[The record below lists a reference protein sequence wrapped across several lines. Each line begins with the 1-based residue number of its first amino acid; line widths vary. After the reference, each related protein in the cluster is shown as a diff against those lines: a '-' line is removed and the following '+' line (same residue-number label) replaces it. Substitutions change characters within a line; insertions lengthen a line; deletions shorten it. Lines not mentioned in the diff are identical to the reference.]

1 MTEMDGERR
10 GLLKFIPPN
19 FSDEVTV
26 LVIESENYLADL
38 RNLMPKARIA
48 FLTTDRDKQISALC
62 ESLKVDLF
70 YGDYARNG
78 LPTEPKI
85 FDIVLAEDCL
95 TYPPESYRTILE
107 INHLLKD
114 SGFMLTQFW
123 NVRFVKV
130 LEELRRG
137 KFPAREKKLWAKW
150 DVVKV
155 LDDAIYKEIRFMP
168 GEQIEKI
175 SEVEDWEKFG
185 FDNFSD
191 DLITKIWLVK
201 ALKCEAE
208 VAALKEIYTEEL
220 RARISRLLHRIEY
233 DLDAEENLQKLMTLC
248 KREQVFDDY
257 LADFIKQVV
266 VHKDRIEFLKN
277 RAADFEMY
285 LDL

>member
-1 MTEMDGERR
+1 MKNIEDMERR

-19 FSDEVTV
+19 FSDEVTA
-26 LVIESENYLADL
+26 LVIESEKYLEDL
-38 RNLMPKARIA
+38 RKLMPKARIA
-48 FLTTDRDKQISALC
+48 FLTTDRDKKISDLC
-62 ESLKVDLF
+62 KSLKVDLF
-70 YGDYARNG
+70 HGDYARGG

-85 FDIVLAEDCL
+85 FDVVLAEDCL

-130 LEELRRG
+130 LQKLRQG

-155 LDDAIYKEIRFMP
+155 LDDAIYKEIIFLP
-168 GEQIEKI
+168 DEQIEKI

-191 DLITKIWLVK
+191 DLLTKIWLVK
-201 ALKCEAE
+201 ARKCEAE
-208 VAALKEIYTEEL
+208 VAALKEIYTEEV

-233 DLDAEENLQKLMTLC
+233 DLDVEENLKKLIELC
-248 KREQVFDDY
+248 KREQIFDDY

-266 VHKDRIEFLKN
+266 VHEKAARFIKDRLN
-277 RAADFEMY
+277 LVDF
-285 LDL
+285 

>member
-48 FLTTDRDKQISALC
+48 FLTTDRDKQIVALC

>member
-48 FLTTDRDKQISALC
+48 FLTTDRDKQIVALC

-191 DLITKIWLVK
+191 DLIIKIWLVK

-233 DLDAEENLQKLMTLC
+233 DLDAEKNLQKLMTLC

>member
-48 FLTTDRDKQISALC
+48 FLTTDRDAQIVALC

>member
-191 DLITKIWLVK
+191 DLIIKIWLVK

-233 DLDAEENLQKLMTLC
+233 DLDAEKNLQKLMTLC

>member
-155 LDDAIYKEIRFMP
+155 LDDAIYKEIIFLP
-168 GEQIEKI
+168 DEQIEKI

-191 DLITKIWLVK
+191 DLLTKIWLVK
-201 ALKCEAE
+201 ARKCEAE
-208 VAALKEIYTEEL
+208 VAALKEIYTEEV

-233 DLDAEENLQKLMTLC
+233 DLDVEENLKKLIELC
-248 KREQVFDDY
+248 KREQIFDDY

-266 VHKDRIEFLKN
+266 VHEKAARFIKDRLN
-277 RAADFEMY
+277 LVDF
-285 LDL
+285 

>member
-1 MTEMDGERR
+1 MVESTEDRR
-10 GLLKFIPPN
+10 GLLKFVPPN
-19 FSDEVTV
+19 FSDEVTA

-48 FLTTDRDKQISALC
+48 FLTTDRDEKISALC
-62 ESLKVDLF
+62 KSLKVDLF

-85 FDIVLAEDCL
+85 FDIILAEDCL

-123 NVRFVKV
+123 NARFIKV

-137 KFPAREKKLWAKW
+137 KFPAREKRLWAKW

-155 LDDAIYKEIRFMP
+155 LDDAIYKEIRFLP
-168 GEQIEKI
+168 DEQIEKN
-175 SEVEDWEKFG
+175 SAVEEWEKFG

-191 DLITKIWLVK
+191 DLLTKIWLVK
-201 ALKCEAE
+201 ARKCEAE
-208 VAALKEIYTEEL
+208 VAALKEIYTEEI

-233 DLDAEENLQKLMTLC
+233 DLDAEENFQKLMTLC
-248 KREQVFDDY
+248 KREQIFDDY
-257 LADFIKQVV
+257 LADFISQVV
-266 VHKDRIEFLKN
+266 VHDEAKIFLQSRAKDFGMNLFL
-277 RAADFEMY
+277 
-285 LDL
+285 

>member
-48 FLTTDRDKQISALC
+48 FLTTDRDAQIVALC

-233 DLDAEENLQKLMTLC
+233 DLDAEKNLQKLMTLC
-248 KREQVFDDY
+248 KREQFFDDY

>member
-1 MTEMDGERR
+1 MKNIEDMERR

-19 FSDEVTV
+19 FSDEVTA
-26 LVIESENYLADL
+26 LVIESEKYLEDL
-38 RNLMPKARIA
+38 RKLMPKARIA
-48 FLTTDRDKQISALC
+48 FLTTDRDEKISDLC
-62 ESLKVDLF
+62 KSLKVDLF
-70 YGDYARNG
+70 HGNYARGG

-85 FDIVLAEDCL
+85 FDVVLAEDCL

-130 LEELRRG
+130 LQELRQG

-155 LDDAIYKEIRFMP
+155 LDDAIYKEIIFLP
-168 GEQIEKI
+168 DEQIEKI

-191 DLITKIWLVK
+191 DLLTKIWLVK
-201 ALKCEAE
+201 ARKCEAE
-208 VAALKEIYTEEL
+208 VAALKEIYTEEV

-233 DLDAEENLQKLMTLC
+233 DLDVEENLKKLIELC
-248 KREQVFDDY
+248 KREQIFDDY

-266 VHKDRIEFLKN
+266 VHEKAARFIKDRLN
-277 RAADFEMY
+277 LVDF
-285 LDL
+285 

>member
-48 FLTTDRDKQISALC
+48 FLTTDRDAQIVALC

-233 DLDAEENLQKLMTLC
+233 DLDAEKNLQKLMTLC